1 MRFLHRIY
9 ARSFGYFWLPC
20 PLCGEMFGGHE
31 INYTEAVMRPDGR
44 CLMVCPNKECRM
56 IANIQMWNRIQS
68 FANRRTPEKA
78 E

>member
-9 ARSFGYFWLPC
+9 ARVFGYFWLPC

-31 INYTEAVMRPDGR
+31 VNYTEAVSCSDGR
-44 CLMVCPNKECRM
+44 HRMVCPNKECRM
-56 IANIQMWNRIQS
+56 IANIQMWNRIQPL
-68 FANRRTPEKA
+68 AERRTPEG